1 MLANFGRCAHR
12 ICMHFAPRLG
22 ISEAQAIG
30 AGAAFGSGMGHGET
44 CGCVTGALLVL
55 GLRYSQGSM
64 EDAEKMSTELQER
77 VADFEERFL
86 AKHKSLI
93 CKEILEADIS
103 QPEGMK
109 TVMDKGL
116 FACVCGPMVAETC
129 TLLEEMLA
137 QKA

>member
-1 MLANFGRCAHR
+1 MLANFGRCAQR

-77 VADFEERFL
+77 VADFEEAL
-86 AKHKSLI
+86 
-93 CKEILEADIS
+93 
-103 QPEGMK
+103 
-109 TVMDKGL
+109 
-116 FACVCGPMVAETC
+116 
-129 TLLEEMLA
+129 
-137 QKA
+137 